1 MASVLPSALQ
11 APPAR
16 PIRAR
21 SRADYRA
28 LTRRKGLVLAGLA
41 LLLAASFVVDLTTG
55 AARYAVAD
63 VVQALFAPESVS
75 PALRVV
81 IWEIRLPV
89 ALIAAVVGA
98 SLAVA
103 GAQMQTILNNPLAS
117 PFTLGIS
124 AAASFGAALALVL
137 GVSIIPAA
145 IDYMVPLN
153 AFIAAAG
160 AALLIHILSQR
171 RGVSTE
177 TVVLLGIALVF
188 TFNAML
194 SLLQFVASEQA
205 LGAVVFWTMGSLTKA
220 TWPKLAIATI
230 VLAACL
236 PLFMRRAWTLTA
248 LRLGEDKAE
257 SFGINVRRLRL
268 ETMLLV
274 SLLAAVP
281 VSFVGTIG
289 FIGLVGPHIARML
302 IGEDQRFF
310 LPASALSGAA
320 LLSASSVVSK
330 SIIPGLTVPI
340 SIVTALVGVPFF
352 FTLILSNNRRWRSC

>member
-1 MASVLPSALQ
+1 MTSSSLTA
-11 APPAR
+11 AR
-16 PIRAR
+16 T
-21 SRADYRA
+21 SRAAPASTMKRAAYRA
-28 LTRRKGLVLAGLA
+28 LARRKRLLLVGLA
-41 LLLAASFVVDLTTG
+41 ALLVASFLVDLTTG
-55 AARYAVAD
+55 AARYPIVD
-63 VVQALFAPESVS
+63 VVRALAAPETV
-75 PALRVV
+75 PVELQVV

-89 ALIAAVVGA
+89 ALMAVVVGA

-124 AAASFGAALALVL
+124 AAASFGAALALVF
-137 GVSIIPAA
+137 GFAIVPVA
-145 IDYMVPLN
+145 IDLMVPLN
-153 AFIAAAG
+153 AFLAAAA
-160 AALLIHILSQR
+160 AALLIHGLSQR

-177 TVVLLGIALVF
+177 TIVLLGIALVF
-188 TFNAML
+188 TFNAL
-194 SLLQFVASEQA
+194 LALLQFVASEQA
-205 LGAVVFWTMGSLTKA
+205 LGAVVFWTMGSLTKT
-220 TWPKLAIATI
+220 TWPKLCIAAL
-230 VLAACL
+230 VLGVCL

-248 LRLGEDKAE
+248 LRLGEDKAA
-257 SFGINVRRLRL
+257 SFGIDVRRLRL

-281 VSFVGTIG
+281 ISFVGTIG
-289 FIGLVGPHIARML
+289 FIGLVGPHVARML

-330 SIIPGLTVPI
+330 SLIPGLTFPI

-352 FTLILSNNRRWRSC
+352 FSLILSTNRRWRSW